1 MSRPS
6 RRPPVPVRRSTR
18 TRRPTAPRTRA
29 LRALALT
36 AALAAGS
43 AARPLAAQEPVGW
56 GGDEL
61 EFHTFSIVGLDPE
74 TGELGVAVTTRNACV
89 GNGVP
94 WARVGVGAVAT
105 QASTRTEYGRELF
118 DLLEQGLGPEEA
130 LRRATA
136 ADEGADRRQIGLI
149 AADGRTAQHTGDG
162 PGDWAGH
169 RAGRNYATQGNVLA
183 GPQVLEAVATTF
195 EASEG
200 SYRHLADRLIEAM
213 EAGQAAGGDRR
224 SGRMQSA
231 AVIVVDPREGMARR
245 EDGQTV
251 HINVCEHPEPVGE
264 MRRVY
269 DAISG
274 KLGFRTLEQQ
284 QGSDVWQVKLIMH
297 ALGYYRAEADTLEQ
311 DEGWQVYGDEI
322 AAAVDAFRGDRGLS
336 NPESGGSPPG
346 LVDEPA
352 VEAMWA
358 ALEEA
363 GKAEEM
369 RRMIR
374 ELTWVRR

>member
-1 MSRPS
+1 
-6 RRPPVPVRRSTR
+6 
-18 TRRPTAPRTRA
+18 
-29 LRALALT
+29 
-36 AALAAGS
+36 
-43 AARPLAAQEPVGW
+43 
-56 GGDEL
+56 
-61 EFHTFSIVGLDPE
+61 
-74 TGELGVAVTTRNACV
+74 
-89 GNGVP
+89 
-94 WARVGVGAVAT
+94 
-105 QASTRTEYGRELF
+105 
-118 DLLEQGLGPEEA
+118 
-130 LRRATA
+130 
-136 ADEGADRRQIGLI
+136 
-149 AADGRTAQHTGDG
+149 AQHTGDG

-251 HINVCEHPEPVGE
+251 HINICEHPEPVGE

-269 DAISG
+269 DAVSG

-284 QGSDVWQVKLIMH
+284 AGADVWQVKLIMH
-297 ALGYYRAEADTLEQ
+297 ALGYYRAGQPELERDEAWQFYT
-311 DEGWQVYGDEI
+311 DEL
-322 AAAVDAFRGDRGLS
+322 APAVHALRGDHGLS
-336 NPESGGSPPG
+336 NSRSGGSPPG
-346 LVDEPA
+346 LVDEVA
-352 VEAMWA
+352 VESMWA
-358 ALEEA
+358 ALEAA
-363 GKAEEM
+363 GKAGAIREM
-369 RRMIR
+369 IG